1 MNSNLDFDPD
11 KLLENVGKSILGKA
25 VIIATVIHVLV
36 IGLTSFGLYKDWA
49 EYGLHTPSQI
59 NSIKQQKQR
68 EADDARRQ
76 EEVLKKEQAVAA
88 AAAAAASNA
97 VSAKATAPAAGIGKP
112 VSDVSGQKT
121 VKPPEIKP
129 LPPATD
135 ISLDEIGL

>member
-11 KLLENVGKSILGKA
+11 KLLENVGKYILGKA
-25 VIIATVIHVLV
+25 IIIATVIHVLV

-49 EYGLHTPSQI
+49 TYGVHTPSQI
-59 NSIKQQKQR
+59 NSIKQQQQR
-68 EADDARRQ
+68 EADEERRK

-97 VSAKATAPAAGIGKP
+97 VSAQAKAPAVGKP
-112 VSDVSGQKT
+112 VNDVTEKAKI
-121 VKPPEIKP
+121 KPPEIEP